1 MAMVPKITTVA
12 TATVTL
18 LASALT
24 TGSVASTAA
33 APQMLLPA
41 PISQLVCL
49 SRPNTFCREAGDEKG
64 AGQRQN
70 VNQNTADADVGN
82 LGERQAKA
90 V

>member
-1 MAMVPKITTVA
+1 MVPKITTVA

-24 TGSVASTAA
+24 TGSLASTAA

-49 SRPNTFCREAGDEKG
+49 SSPNTFWPRKQAMKKVLESVRTSIKIPLTPTSAIW
-64 AGQRQN
+64 AN
-70 VNQNTADADVGN
+70 V
-82 LGERQAKA
+82 RRKP
-90 V
+90 

>member
-1 MAMVPKITTVA
+1 MVPKMTTVA

-49 SRPNTFCREAGDEKG
+49 SRPKTFCPRKQAIKKVLESC
-64 AGQRQN
+64 QH
-70 VNQNTADADVGN
+70 VNDDTAYADVGN

>member
-1 MAMVPKITTVA
+1 MVPKMTTVA

-49 SRPNTFCREAGDEKG
+49 SVPKTFCPRKQAIKRCWK
-64 AGQRQN
+64 ASARQ
-70 VNQNTADADVGN
+70 
-82 LGERQAKA
+82 
-90 V
+90 